1 MTEACIPTLNAIA
14 KLNVKLQLQKDIK
27 IGERLPLQANIL
39 PQNEAN
45 FIYNMK
51 VTRDYTPGPRP
62 KKALIS
68 ALSVTGMRFFAMRP
82 TG

>member
-1 MTEACIPTLNAIA
+1 MA
-14 KLNVKLQLQKDIK
+14 KINVKLQLQKDMK
-27 IGERLPLQANIL
+27 KGERLPLQANIL

-45 FIYNMK
+45 FYLYYEISEI
-51 VTRDYTPGPRP
+51 YTPGPRP